1 MSLFLFPFEGAGPCA
16 DLGQILKWRRP
27 SWSSPGEGK
36 RQKFVACRH
45 DRVGGFCGKF
55 YFSKLESRKPAPSN
69 LLLSI
74 FQKSAFLPNFVS
86 KTKAPLLQACLSLST
101 CCHVSPRACAPPTR
115 ICELCGK
122 KTILNRRTTFLF
134 VCLFC
139 FLNALFAYVLF
150 LFASFNK
157 YLFLV
162 FFSFFANS

>member
-1 MSLFLFPFEGAGPCA
+1 MRGSGPNSEVTTLVKFAG
-16 DLGQILKWRRP
+16 R
-27 SWSSPGEGK
+27 GETSK
-36 RQKFVACRH
+36 IRCLH
-45 DRVGGFCGKF
+45 
-55 YFSKLESRKPAPSN
+55 KLELVGFVEKDFFLKPAPSN

-86 KTKAPLLQACLSLST
+86 KTKAPLLQVCLSLST

-115 ICELCGK
+115 ICELFGK

-150 LFASFNK
+150 F
-157 YLFLV
+157 V
-162 FFSFFANS
+162 CFF